1 MWNKVCDRCESIL
14 FLLHPFE
21 HRAIA
26 YRTLYRGTFV
36 RCNDSRT
43 WNVSSWNCTIWT
55 AWSTCHIFWTRLVKQ
70 NYITN
75 ESNVRST
82 YFFLSININ
91 EWMEK
96 KKKWTWTSC
105 RSICNTIKKY
115 CHKRNTAM
123 QGDALLTI
131 TCLSPFYSCQPFKC
145 LMTFLN
151 QTKQIHLKWAPNK
164 LKIHKFTLPVPSHS
178 HLIKTRARK
187 RNSYQ

>member
-1 MWNKVCDRCESIL
+1 MWNNVCDRCESIL

-36 RCNDSRT
+36 RCDDSRT

-75 ESNVRST
+75 E
-82 YFFLSININ
+82 FDLLFPSININ
-91 EWMEK
+91 EWMGK
-96 KKKWTWTSC
+96 NGLDKVIVKFATPYILSQTQH
-105 RSICNTIKKY
+105 CNTTLRCCTFHDNLFKSILLFSVIP
-115 CHKRNTAM
+115 M
-123 QGDALLTI
+123 Q
-131 TCLSPFYSCQPFKC
+131 
-145 LMTFLN
+145 MTFLN
-151 QTKQIHLKWAPNK
+151 QTKQINLKRAPNK
-164 LKIHKFTLPVPSHS
+164 SKIHKFTLPVPSHS

-187 RNSYQ
+187 WNSYQ